1 MLLPPEARAR
11 QFDMLSLVPLIAA
24 LVPLL
29 ITPGTLAYF
38 DITPKIGILLLGT
51 ALMLLQLRT
60 NSSNIRTLFD
70 ARPARWLAA
79 LLAVEWTAFALASL
93 FSTNR
98 LLSLNGGSWRRLGLI
113 PETGL
118 LLFVLLA
125 AGWLAAQQDR
135 VRLLLRASAWSGA
148 LAGCYGITQYFGW
161 DPWLPVRAYQ
171 AGEGGLTIVRPPGT
185 LGHADYFAAWLVVVL
200 FFAIGLHRVEEKRL
214 YRAAALAAAG
224 LAGIAIVLN
233 GTRAAVLGAVLG
245 CLALFLARRERIH
258 MREAAIG
265 FALTASVVLFFFS
278 PAGEKLRARLHW
290 SVEDARGG
298 ARLLLWRDSL
308 GMSAHRPLVGF
319 GPETFA
325 TEFPRFES
333 IQLASAYPD
342 FYHES
347 PHNIFLDALT
357 AQGMLGLLALIGLS
371 ALGVW
376 AAIRACR
383 AGNLLG
389 PPLTA
394 ALLGLLAAQQFTAF
408 IFTTA
413 LYFHLLI
420 ALLVVT
426 AWPVPKP
433 VQSSHRPAWWLI
445 PAGAVALI
453 FVAYSVPLLV
463 ADRALARTE
472 QRIALGD
479 IAGAS
484 GAYQSVLRWEP
495 AGTTSD
501 LSYSRAM
508 QQAAA
513 RTHIFTTRLLARQQA
528 LDAGVRAVRDAED
541 RQNAWYNLAMLLA
554 EQNDAAGAER
564 SLRNAI
570 AWAPHWFKPHWALAR
585 LLALSGYGD
594 EALDE
599 ARKALECDGG
609 RDPEVAETLKQ
620 LQAQVRAVA
629 TDHDSLHR

>member
-1 MLLPPEARAR
+1 MLLPPLARTR

-29 ITPGTLAYF
+29 ITPGTLSYF
-38 DITPKIGILLLGT
+38 DITPKIAILLLAT
-51 ALMLLQLRT
+51 ALMLLQVRT
-60 NSSNIRTLFD
+60 NSSNVRALLTGT
-70 ARPARWLAA
+70 AGKWLAG
-79 LLAVEWTAFALASL
+79 LLAAEWIAFALASL

-125 AGWLAAQQDR
+125 TAWLAAGEGR

-148 LAGCYGITQYFGW
+148 LAACYGIAQYFGW
-161 DPWLPVRAYQ
+161 DPWLPASAYQ
-171 AGEGGLTIVRPPGT
+171 AGEGGFTIVRPPAT
-185 LGHADYFAAWLVVVL
+185 LGHADYLAAWLVVML
-200 FFAIGLHRVEEKRL
+200 FFSIGLHRIEGQRM
-214 YRAAALAAAG
+214 YRAAALGAAG
-224 LAGIAIVLN
+224 LAAVAIILS
-233 GTRAAVLGAVLG
+233 GTRAAMLGAAIGAFAHV
-245 CLALFLARRERIH
+245 LARRERVG
-258 MREAAIG
+258 MRGIVSG
-265 FALTASVVLFFFS
+265 LVLTAGVVLFFFS
-278 PAGEKLRARLHW
+278 PAGLKLRARLHW
-290 SVEDARGG
+290 SIEDARGG

-357 AQGMLGLLALIGLS
+357 AQGALGLLTLAGLC

-383 AGNLLG
+383 RENPLG
-389 PPLTA
+389 PPLAA
-394 ALLGLLAAQQFTAF
+394 ALLGLLVAQQFTVF
-408 IFTTA
+408 ILSTT
-413 LYFHLLI
+413 LYFHILI
-420 ALLVVT
+420 ALLVMT
-426 AWPVPKP
+426 AWPAPHSP
-433 VQSSHRPAWWLI
+433 QSQRRIGWWLI
-445 PAGAVALI
+445 PAVAAALV

-463 ADRALARTE
+463 ADYTLARAE
-472 QRIALGD
+472 QRIASGD

-484 GAYQSVLRWEP
+484 AEYRSVIRWEP

-501 LSYSRAM
+501 LRYSRAM
-508 QQAAA
+508 QQAAI
-513 RTHIFTTRLLARQQA
+513 RTPIFTTRLFARQQA
-528 LDAGVRAVRDAED
+528 LDAGIRAVRSAED

-554 EQNDAAGAER
+554 EQNDAVGAER
-564 SLRNAI
+564 SLRNSI

-585 LLALSGYGD
+585 LLALAGHAD
-594 EALDE
+594 DAREEAQV
-599 ARKALECDGG
+599 AMECDGG
-609 RDPEVAETLKQ
+609 RDPEVAATWKQ
-620 LQAQVRAVA
+620 LQAETRTEA
-629 TDHDSLHR
+629 TGLR